1 MAEQTK
7 AAQEELSAIGK
18 SPGVGKDT
26 GEREPLSL
34 AKMAG
39 WQPGAWLLTH
49 AVLGPQR
56 ASEGGD
62 DASADRRL
70 EAERIA
76 DCDDQLPNAQRARVA
91 ERCKGQADVGV
102 DAEERQVGGDIAPP
116 HGRV

>member
-1 MAEQTK
+1 MRI
-7 AAQEELSAIGK
+7 L
-18 SPGVGKDT
+18 
-26 GEREPLSL
+26 PLEWGL
-34 AKMAG
+34 DA
-39 WQPGAWLLTH
+39 LTH
-49 AVLGPQR
+49 AILGPQR
-56 ASEGGD
+56 AAESGD